1 VLAQGAAWR
10 AAGSHQAG
18 RSLVEAACSDDEDV
32 ATLAGILLTRGGD
45 RAVPLID
52 EAIARGERSPVL
64 TDILMSV
71 GSDAAK
77 SVLRSVAESEDSAL
91 QEAAAESLTTLEQ
104 FERHKGTNPT

>member
-1 VLAQGAAWR
+1 M
-10 AAGSHQAG
+10 
-18 RSLVEAACSDDEDV
+18 
-32 ATLAGILLTRGGD
+32 AGILLTRGGD

-77 SVLRSVAESEDSAL
+77 SVLRSVAESEHSAL
-91 QEAAAESLTTLEQ
+91 QEAASESLTTLEKLEQ
-104 FERHKGTNPT
+104 RRGTNPT